1 MFLKDQPYRVAIEP
15 LIRGSVDA
23 LRQRCPAKRLTPM
36 GLVADKSAGC
46 FANFIDEIGY
56 FGMYLGRRCSCFWVK
71 LRRNDSI
78 LSGESAV
85 PHSKFI
91 RSGGRVKHIKASP

>member
-1 MFLKDQPYRVAIEP
+1 M
-15 LIRGSVDA
+15 
-23 LRQRCPAKRLTPM
+23 RQHCPAKRLTPM

-56 FGMYLGRRCSCFWVK
+56 FGMFLEWRYGCFWA
-71 LRRNDSI
+71 RFGRYHMI
-78 LSGESAV
+78 LGGQSAV

-91 RSGGRVKHIKASP
+91 RSGGRVKHIKVSP